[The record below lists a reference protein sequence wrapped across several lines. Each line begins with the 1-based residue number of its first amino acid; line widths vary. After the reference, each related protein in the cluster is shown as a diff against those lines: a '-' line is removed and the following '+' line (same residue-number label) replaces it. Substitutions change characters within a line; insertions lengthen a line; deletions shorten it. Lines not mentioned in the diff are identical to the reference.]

1 MNLLG
6 LLVEQAWQD
15 IHIKLHFNAVWLFAL
30 ILLQGCSVFAVAD
43 AAVSTT
49 ATVVSTGVKAAG
61 AVADAVIPDSKPK
74 K

>member
-1 MNLLG
+1 MKSNHFTLL
-6 LLVEQAWQD
+6 LCP
-15 IHIKLHFNAVWLFAL
+15 F

-43 AAVSTT
+43 AVVTTT

>member
-1 MNLLG
+1 MKIN
-6 LLVEQAWQD
+6 
-15 IHIKLHFNAVWLFAL
+15 FNALWLCPL
-30 ILLQGCSVFAVAD
+30 ILLQGCAVFAVAD
-43 AAVSTT
+43 AVVTTT

>member
-1 MNLLG
+1 MKPNYFTLL
-6 LLVEQAWQD
+6 LWP
-15 IHIKLHFNAVWLFAL
+15 L

-43 AAVSTT
+43 AVVTTT

>member
-1 MNLLG
+1 MKPIFKTL
-6 LLVEQAWQD
+6 
-15 IHIKLHFNAVWLFAL
+15 WLFPL
-30 ILLQGCSVFAVAD
+30 ILIQGCSVFAVAD
-43 AAVSTT
+43 AVVTTT

>member
-1 MNLLG
+1 MKPNFFTLL
-6 LLVEQAWQD
+6 LCP
-15 IHIKLHFNAVWLFAL
+15 L

-43 AAVSTT
+43 AVVTTT

>member
-1 MNLLG
+1 MKPIFKTL
-6 LLVEQAWQD
+6 
-15 IHIKLHFNAVWLFAL
+15 WLFTL
-30 ILLQGCSVFAVAD
+30 ILIQGCSVFAVAD
-43 AAVSTT
+43 AVVTTT